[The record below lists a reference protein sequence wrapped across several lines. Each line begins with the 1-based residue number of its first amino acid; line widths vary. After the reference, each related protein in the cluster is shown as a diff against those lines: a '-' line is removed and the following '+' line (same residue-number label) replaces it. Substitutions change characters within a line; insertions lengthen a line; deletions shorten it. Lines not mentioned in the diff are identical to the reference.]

1 MNWQWKLI
9 KKQLKINTV
18 SSLMETRYYL
28 YSFSRTK
35 NHTQGDRYFICPLFI
50 FPDLINSFP
59 ESVNHGYEVEL
70 ALRHE
75 NKGAK

>member
-1 MNWQWKLI
+1 
-9 KKQLKINTV
+9 
-18 SSLMETRYYL
+18 METRYYL

-35 NHTQGDRYFICPLFI
+35 NHTKGDRYFICPLFI

-59 ESVNHGYEVEL
+59 EFVNLGYEVEL

-75 NKGAK
+75 NKGTKK